1 MDNNVPTRDELVAA
15 SALLGQKRQAAIEH
29 LEHRKSRRVEPNE
42 STNDETEKGTKPG
55 DDSQRSNNTERNQLD
70 RILGSLGDTQGEPRS
85 TSTTIDRADTEEQ
98 RYTGTAAAEEWSQ
111 SYAQWS
117 RNYQGFIAT
126 LKDVYNF
133 SLFSEWLRTH
143 RDRCNQT
150 MRCEGFCAGFRYD
163 LAVRANAFQCDFVRN
178 ETALFPDVSKH
189 REDIVEETL
198 AGAKRYG
205 EVGYINNPYINGGK
219 KENFDPHTGKEK
231 TMYDKEGKSGDRF
244 QPRSTS
250 GRTRSDYQGARGI
263 RDDYNQDTR
272 FRREDNSRGGGFRNR
287 NGDAGY
293 DDRTRDRS
301 KNYKSQHGYRNN
313 QTKRQR
319 RYEPYIMSDHTRG
332 SDDQNT
338 TISWPTEVRCEMNL
352 RVWEDA
358 LDRAG
363 LREKYARRR
372 RFPGR
377 L

>member
-1 MDNNVPTRDELVAA
+1 
-15 SALLGQKRQAAIEH
+15 
-29 LEHRKSRRVEPNE
+29 
-42 STNDETEKGTKPG
+42 
-55 DDSQRSNNTERNQLD
+55 
-70 RILGSLGDTQGEPRS
+70 
-85 TSTTIDRADTEEQ
+85 
-98 RYTGTAAAEEWSQ
+98 
-111 SYAQWS
+111 
-117 RNYQGFIAT
+117 
-126 LKDVYNF
+126 
-133 SLFSEWLRTH
+133 
-143 RDRCNQT
+143 

-338 TISWPTEVRCEMNL
+338 TISWLTEVRCEMNL
-352 RVWEDA
+352 
-358 LDRAG
+358 
-363 LREKYARRR
+363 
-372 RFPGR
+372 
-377 L
+377 